1 VAGRVGR
8 VAEGQGQA
16 VGLRAGDA
24 QVTTGVDHRVPG
36 TLPQQGVDGA
46 IHSVSL
52 GNAAQ
57 VDPQGA
63 VEAHPVVVEE
73 FDVAPA
79 CVGIGVGSVGAGQ
92 GAVMH
97 ELRGHGGS
105 ALRPTQPQAA
115 RRGEHRPSV
124 RADRG
129 GLTMGFPVEAGE
141 LAVCCVKAQAAWMA
155 AISA

>member
-97 ELRGHGGS
+97 ELRGHGGVGTPS
-105 ALRPTQPQAA
+105 DAAASCTAVSTDQVCGPT
-115 RRGEHRPSV
+115 GV
-124 RADRG
+124 G
-129 GLTMGFPVEAGE
+129 
-141 LAVCCVKAQAAWMA
+141 
-155 AISA
+155 